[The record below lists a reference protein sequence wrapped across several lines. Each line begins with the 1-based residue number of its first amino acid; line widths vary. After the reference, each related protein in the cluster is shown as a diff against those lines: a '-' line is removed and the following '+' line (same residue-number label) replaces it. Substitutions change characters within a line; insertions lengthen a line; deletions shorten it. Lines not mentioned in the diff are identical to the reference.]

1 MQDRCLGESMLRSL
15 GIIGVIFLSVAL
27 LAGSSSLKN
36 FAALEV
42 MEKVLERRR
51 KWALGLFPSN

>member
-1 MQDRCLGESMLRSL
+1 MLRSL

-42 MEKVLERRR
+42 MENVLERRR